1 MKLLNK
7 LTDKRIK
14 LDNVKNEKGIGLV
27 EVILALG
34 ISIVV
39 ITSLVSLSVYT
50 LRNSLQSK
58 LLLRGSK
65 LANEELERAR
75 AYRDNS
81 PTWEQFV
88 GGLLA
93 ANCTTACYINVS
105 LAPVSGE
112 EQTNPNYATR
122 PTENLWRSFTISDP
136 VNLDVVSTTDNVIRI
151 SVATRWEIGGVTKRT
166 NVYTDLSNWR

>member
-1 MKLLNK
+1 MKIL
-7 LTDKRIK
+7 
-14 LDNVKNEKGIGLV
+14 KNINYEKGIGLV

-39 ITSLVSLSVYT
+39 ITSLVSLSVFT

-65 LANEELERAR
+65 LANEELERVR

-81 PTWEQFV
+81 PTWAQFV
-88 GGLLA
+88 GGLLT
-93 ANCTTACYINVS
+93 ANCTTSCYLTS
-105 LAPVSGE
+105 ALTPASGE
-112 EQTNPNYATR
+112 EQTNPNFATR
-122 PTENLWRSFTISDP
+122 PAENLYRSITISDP
-136 VNLDVVSTTDNVIRI
+136 VNLDVVTTTDNVIRI
-151 SVATRWEIGGVTKRT
+151 SVTARWEIGGVIKRT